1 MLSLTYPLFQF
12 ENKVLF
18 SGGSTNQLAAD
29 DIQVILKLFNNL
41 VQAQSQQ
48 HPN

>member
-12 ENKVLF
+12 GNKVLF
-18 SGGSTNQLAAD
+18 SGGSMNQLVAD
-29 DIQVILKLFNNL
+29 DIQVILMLFNDL

-48 HPN
+48 HLS